1 MLQHEIG
8 EALGIPKNLM
18 SAHLKILH
26 KAGLV
31 SSERSGREVT
41 YRVTP
46 DLARK
51 AAEVMLAV
59 IGTSKRKTG

>member
-8 EALGIPKNLM
+8 EALGVPKNLM

-26 KAGLV
+26 AAGLV
-31 SSERSGREVT
+31 SKDRAGREVT

-46 DLARK
+46 DLART
-51 AAEVMLAV
+51 AAEIMLKV
-59 IGTSKRKTG
+59 IAKSPVS